1 MSFRLEEKIPMTKLE
16 GIYFLNSLNKEKNLK
31 HLYPQRIVHSLYFDT
46 PNKDSFIDSE
56 EGIIPRKKIRI
67 RKYINSK
74 EKNFFKEIKINF
86 IKGRFKISKKIED
99 NEKENLL
106 INGYFDN
113 YYGLVFPILSIE
125 YTRQYFFKSGI
136 RITYDTN
143 IKYIS
148 YKFKSIS
155 KIEPMDVAELKIPF
169 GKKIDISEKIFNLKT
184 KRFSKYSNAVKLLNN
199 FI

>member
-16 GIYFLNSLNKEKNLK
+16 GMQFLNSLSKEKNFK

-46 PNKDSFIDSE
+46 LKKDSFNDSE

-74 EKNFFKEIKINF
+74 EKNFFKEIKINL
-86 IKGRFKISKKIED
+86 IEGRFKTSKKIED
-99 NEKENLL
+99 SEKENLL
-106 INGYFDN
+106 INGYFDD
-113 YYGLVFPILSIE
+113 YYGLVFPVLSIE

-136 RITYDTN
+136 RITYDSN

-148 YKFKSIS
+148 YKFKSIA

-169 GKKIDISEKIFNLKT
+169 EKKIDISEKIFNLKT
-184 KRFSKYSNAVKLLNN
+184 KRFSKYANAVKLLNN

>member
-16 GIYFLNSLNKEKNLK
+16 GIQFLNSLSKEKNFK

-46 PNKDSFIDSE
+46 LKKDSFNDSE

-86 IKGRFKISKKIED
+86 IKGRYKISKKIE
-99 NEKENLL
+99 NSEKENLL
-106 INGYFDN
+106 INGYLDDF
-113 YYGLVFPILSIE
+113 YGLVFPILSTE

-136 RITYDTN
+136 RITYDSN

-148 YKFKSIS
+148 YKFKSIF

-169 GKKIDISEKIFNLKT
+169 EKKIDISEKIFNLKT